1 METHTGQF
9 WPEKEKKHSAIY
21 AIILSF
27 VCTFQKILAHKYFN
41 ANTITCITMPQRAR
55 LKTTHNLTFL
65 TDVCSKQ
72 VKVVWVFHHNPNF
85 LLVVSPLS
93 CVCHVFPPLVSIFG
107 LFPVLVKCHY
117 ELILVQPCLSNYL

>member
-1 METHTGQF
+1 MSVIDLTALLNAAKHVENGNTHWT
-9 WPEKEKKHSAIY
+9 
-21 AIILSF
+21 
-27 VCTFQKILAHKYFN
+27 ILARKREKLCQYILLFCRLYVHSRKSLLTSIH

-72 VKVVWVFHHNPNF
+72 VTVVWVFHHNPNF

-93 CVCHVFPPLVSIFG
+93 VCGPCVPTSCVHIWFVSC
-107 LFPVLVKCHY
+107 PR
-117 ELILVQPCLSNYL
+117 